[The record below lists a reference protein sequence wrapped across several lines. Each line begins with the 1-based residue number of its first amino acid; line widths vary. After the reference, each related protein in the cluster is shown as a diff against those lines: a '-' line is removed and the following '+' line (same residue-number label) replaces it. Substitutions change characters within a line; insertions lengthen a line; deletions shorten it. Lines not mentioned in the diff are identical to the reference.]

1 MDTLSIDILRDC
13 IDMAKIVW
21 KKGLTGTLILGD
33 KLQKVFTALP
43 EHFTHTDYDV
53 HIVPSTQI
61 MKEMQ
66 NIQQVI
72 IELIKSGQLDPD
84 MIVDALTARSLTELK
99 VKVTKAFSKKKKEMN
114 EMGNYNSSLNNYK
127 QQNQQLQQQLQQAQ
141 GKIESFNEAK
151 LEN

>member
-1 MDTLSIDILRDC
+1 
-13 IDMAKIVW
+13 
-21 KKGLTGTLILGD
+21 
-33 KLQKVFTALP
+33 
-43 EHFTHTDYDV
+43 
-53 HIVPSTQI
+53 

-114 EMGNYNSSLNNYK
+114 EMGQLQQQLEQLQ

-141 GKIESFNEAK
+141 GKIESLNEAK
-151 LEN
+151 LEIERQKVQNEADINWYNARTQRDKSQSDAENDTKRTDIEYAQLFDGNQMNNEVKNA